1 MTAVE
6 TGIQTCHWH
15 PDQRAGVICQR
26 CDRPICPRC
35 MHQASVGFH
44 CPDCTKQGAQKVIS
58 GPAALRGSVPVLTRL
73 LIAINVAVF
82 LAEAFVTRGR
92 SFGGEIDT
100 FSVHGGL
107 IANGFYQRRVCIG
120 VAHGEVWRLVT
131 SGFLHYGLIHIL
143 FNMYALYILGT
154 WLERSGGR
162 GRLAA
167 VYGVSLLAGS
177 LGALILSPNS
187 LTAGAS
193 GAIYGLM
200 GAFFAAGRTQGISVR
215 QSPLFGI
222 LLLNLLLTFGLGG
235 LSIGGHLGGL
245 AGGVLAGWVLFDW
258 APRRHVPAATS
269 YAVCGAIAGSMRRRF
284 TAGGQSHAQT
294 RRSDRAQTRSSRLDE
309 PLERAGGCASTRI
322 GGCGRRPDRRPGRPS
337 TTGTRGAPPRR
348 TGCGRPAA
356 R

>member
-1 MTAVE
+1 MLERAATVTAVE

-44 CPDCTKQGAQKVIS
+44 CPDCTKQGAQKVIR
-58 GPAALRGSVPVLTRL
+58 GPAAVGGSVPVLTRI

-82 LAEAFVTRGR
+82 LAEAVVTKGR
-92 SFGGEIDT
+92 SLSGEIDS
-100 FSVHGGL
+100 FSVQGGLLAKGFYHGG
-107 IANGFYQRRVCIG
+107 FIG
-120 VAHGEVWRLVT
+120 VAHGQVWRLVT
-131 SGFLHYGLIHIL
+131 SGFLHYGIIHIL
-143 FNMYALYILGT
+143 FNMYALYILGS
-154 WLERSGGR
+154 WLERSAGR

-167 VYGVSLLAGS
+167 VYSVSLLAGAF
-177 LGALILSPNS
+177 GALILSPNS

-258 APRRHVPAATS
+258 APKQHIAPAMSYAICGLIGAACVVGSLLVASSHGQLVLIRLSRPAAS
-269 YAVCGAIAGSMRRRF
+269 V
-284 TAGGQSHAQT
+284 
-294 RRSDRAQTRSSRLDE
+294 
-309 PLERAGGCASTRI
+309 PGGCASIRT
-322 GGCGRRPDRRPGRPS
+322 GGPVHRPRRRSALPS
-337 TTGTRGAPPRR
+337 TTGRRDALPTRSGS
-348 TGCGRPAA
+348 GRPAG